1 MYQFI
6 SFYRFYIGMIVTVK
20 MSSCWPSSHLKTFR
34 WRQYRLHPFP
44 YILSQSKF
52 TKETGPFSMDQSLFG
67 LVHNYSLKKI
77 TFHKWLP
84 SPAFIQS
91 SLFCRTWP
99 KIFQVQLFKTLRKKN
114 HISIQS
120 GSIWSWIDPVLGG
133 LKYDKILSILNSPVL
148 IFYIIYIGIT
158 KNDTF

>member
-1 MYQFI
+1 MYQSI

-20 MSSCWPSSHLKTFR
+20 MSSSWPSSLLKTIFVEDNIDFTLSLISCHSLSSPKRLAHFR
-34 WRQYRLHPFP
+34 W
-44 YILSQSKF
+44 
-52 TKETGPFSMDQSLFG
+52 TSLYLG
-67 LVHNYSLKKI
+67 WSIIIHWKI

-99 KIFQVQLFKTLRKKN
+99 KIFQVQLFKTLRSKN

-120 GSIWSWIDPVLGG
+120 GSIWSWIDPFHVE

-148 IFYIIYIGIT
+148 IFYIIYI
-158 KNDTF
+158 